1 MNSIKILVIGK
12 SAIDRRYLQPVIDDN
27 MDGVVMVNS
36 TEGVLQIVQET
47 LFDLVILDICLLKN
61 ENFDFIRVLKQYL
74 NHSQIIVVSENNSKE
89 LETAVRKTGIAFY
102 MLKPVDMKYLNS
114 IVAHISTKLGTKN

>member
-1 MNSIKILVIGK
+1 
-12 SAIDRRYLQPVIDDN
+12 
-27 MDGVVMVNS
+27 MVNS